1 LEEEKQSRKLRGNLL
16 QIPAARQ
23 KITPMRTGKSGK
35 IFLVDARRAITRDK
49 PKFPVRSGSFR
60 FVPVR
65 SGSFR
70 FVPARSGSFRL
81 VPARFA
87 RRFWCHDPIFNTV
100 LCCVFTKKSD
110 QQILLKWGC
119 ITPRFRRFAA
129 VFRSS
134 IFYFITI
141 TQ

>member
-49 PKFPVRSGSFR
+49 PKF
-60 FVPVR
+60 PVR

>member
-49 PKFPVRSGSFR
+49 PKFPV
-60 FVPVR
+60 
-65 SGSFR
+65 
-70 FVPARSGSFRL
+70 RSGSFRL

>member
-1 LEEEKQSRKLRGNLL
+1 
-16 QIPAARQ
+16 
-23 KITPMRTGKSGK
+23 MRTGKSGK

-60 FVPVR
+60 LVPVR

-70 FVPARSGSFRL
+70 FVPVR
-81 VPARFA
+81 
-87 RRFWCHDPIFNTV
+87 FNTV

>member
-60 FVPVR
+60 LVPVR

-70 FVPARSGSFRL
+70 RDLRVVSG
-81 VPARFA
+81 A
-87 RRFWCHDPIFNTV
+87 T
-100 LCCVFTKKSD
+100 
-110 QQILLKWGC
+110 
-119 ITPRFRRFAA
+119 TPFLTLYFA
-129 VFRSS
+129 VFLPRKATSKSS
-134 IFYFITI
+134 
-141 TQ
+141 